1 MSGPTECIM
10 GVIPTGYQEVSCSN
24 KVENDGIKSFTCAP
38 GYKMSPP
45 TDILQILN
53 NGASPSCDFA
63 KISPR
68 CINTTFNSNK
78 INQDT
83 MNCNECALYDKKDTC
98 PTDNCYWNQNKGIG
112 ETSNEGCKNKCSARK
127 TMGECEQF
135 YDHNETKM
143 SDTIYNYD
151 GTDHKCKWYPSY
163 LNVDITDSSTDGTCR
178 PTSAPCLSDENKDA
192 YCKYNYISRYEET
205 CIKNIDQNSCNN
217 NTSKCVWSGK
227 EENPF
232 KCVSDG
238 KIFTNSK
245 YKGDE
250 YCNKLEYEPCV
261 KQKGCIAV
269 PERAYCKSKDINDL
283 INLSSIDEPLCIPLK
298 AQIPQN
304 YDINLLENENISIDA
319 FTQEYNREQPY
330 YTSRYLCDICH
341 IRNEDIKKMDEGDD
355 PLYNLNNPGGN
366 ELNKKSYCLKSIDS
380 DKVNGRRPCEWSDD
394 GQCVSRCKNIIKK
407 AEPPPPTCNGPD
419 PCPTLYHN
427 IEYLKNVC
435 LNQTQYSSEST
446 NEIEFPNLVNGEEND
461 TDYYKELYC
470 AWDGFECNNSIPC
483 KDTQRIRCEDLGYEW
498 YEGTNDDVVRQ
509 KQDNRRQLNTDDA
522 DDDDNFD
529 EGRLGIYPQK
539 RKGDGKPIKG
549 DSAGI
554 CIFPNDIA
562 KYKGD
567 PSKYE
572 ISIEYLGDHSIIVK
586 WYEYGSGWWND
597 VSLYKREM
605 SNREPNDSTTTTKKA
620 SVKSII
626 DNTSNDKFFLGE
638 NIALIPYKLVSVEHG
653 KPSDIMQLIN
663 DHIASYR
670 YYVLNGKQLI
680 WAEEIYKWVLEKG
693 EQFLKYNYDYVADSG
708 NINIGWNYY
717 KGKTTYDDLRK
728 KPENDN
734 NKERDMCHVIHDLRG
749 IINLIPVVD
758 GIAKIRIQ
766 DFRIDG
772 DTGKVFFE
780 MEPDKLGHFVF
791 NGFVGLD
798 DIDGT
803 DPMEITILNKYNWEK
818 SISTNEQDEQNENN
832 HWGLPGSIGEGYGF
846 LYDYIRKGLDIE
858 VIKGDTGSSLYDEL
872 IKISKSNKDDYY
884 GKLLQTMKSYLKGE
898 DNDNDNDNDNDTE
911 STSRNTY
918 ALYKELEDHK
928 NFEPDGIHPDSKI
941 QRLKE
946 RLEILRKPMINDNG
960 ERYPTTGSLESHKI
974 YNINKPTNN
983 VPVPKYQ
990 TISIDETP
998 FLQLMQS
1005 QFPQY
1010 KQDKTDEYSLQRRVD
1025 KQIFDNLIT
1034 QLLTGGLKFSDIFS
1048 ANIQRISHSNVPWS
1062 NEYTWDNAT
1071 LTSKGDSLFL
1081 RDNDST
1087 SYAIKIK
1094 GKWTVSKAVNEGG
1107 ITWTLT
1113 TLPDTDGNYGDILQS
1128 ADLKETATGYA
1139 NQDTDKTN
1147 RADTIILTQSND
1159 SVKTYNKK
1167 DEITKDLDTNNRDI
1181 RHAAL
1186 WGMTRPYKDAYYG
1199 DLLYKDKDKIKADGG
1214 DENINK
1220 HMLDPYKSENSDS
1233 TRIIKNQLYIDLKNL
1248 LLYSGGN
1255 YNRIIRHK
1263 DYKNPIPSWFET
1275 EQKWLTKDVLKNNND
1290 KSNTYFKYTY
1300 IDYLNLTPNNG
1311 LYESEKKWN
1320 SVFLNVPPGE
1330 DIPEDVTDYYSPG
1343 KWLDPLVIDDKY
1355 AWPTLSR
1362 LTQPFAVTNET
1373 FVSETHTELKKLNRL
1388 CYNWPT
1394 PPSPTQP
1401 WPQTPKEIDTL
1412 TETWLTYLE
1421 NQGSSAGCRRVNQNW
1436 DLADIYFADQRPDDQ
1451 WRCSKWGGTFMEGGR
1466 VCTGACPNSVT
1477 DMAYH
1482 YPIPGSNPPQ
1492 YQWRRYYGAGG
1503 NSAVRNQVMETG
1515 PAVSALSE
1523 DVSVWVKNNQPK
1535 INTWKT
1541 LLEPDITTK
1550 EMTEFASNRLYPFL
1564 NEAYKYTEED
1574 LNKLTTWITTGNYGS
1589 RGKSQHGRK
1598 KPLTMPIGFGLDSW
1612 RKNAMPSGL
1621 ALPAD
1626 FTNRPT
1632 VSGDKWSQF
1641 IENPYVD
1648 TPKDLINGKISINPH
1663 TIKNI
1668 SGKAQI
1674 NTLASPS
1681 YIYPNWI
1688 NYGVNGNMDLY
1699 CRNLLAYVPNKG
1711 GDNTIKSISLDNCSL
1726 PILTNPLKDT
1736 DNEFNHLTNNLKLF
1750 TEKNSDPTPL
1760 TIRDVC
1766 PKLCQSYACSNI
1778 PTISD
1783 TFLNVENKLFIIM
1796 TKEANRST
1804 KNILNEYY
1812 TNFVKK
1818 NYNGIPIKNLFTIAQ
1833 FIPIDNT
1840 LHTLNNISADTS
1852 LHDPKKPSPQNLL
1865 NTRTIVDTNIP
1876 NVECKNHILARL
1888 DSTHCKGQLGA
1899 TPSCRNCLTDDMKDC
1914 DQYYD
1919 TVCVE
1924 AVNASN
1930 RSKKNDDNSVW
1941 KLHNKH
1947 FMRNKKG
1954 KYTDTPYLDPGNDCN
1969 IPTYNGNVK
1978 FTRIDKVENI
1988 EFFKPTKI
1996 GGNHLFK
2003 SSKSNEQVNLEKE
2016 YGCIRDDIMTVDK
2029 NYYKLNCNTN
2039 TSYPIER
2046 SKYVMIN
2053 YIIEHSDN
2061 TLNIS
2066 DRTKLVLM
2074 NEEELINKAG
2084 QLNIDIDKLNEYTR
2098 PKLISNVNDIY
2109 NDTSNEFEYWNDLE
2123 QTYLNISQNNN
2134 ESKNYPKLGV
2144 NKWDYIGCSLD
2155 FNNSD
2160 NSKIFESCL
2169 DKYPGL
2175 CNKYSKK
2182 CDDRNIDIR
2191 NAFRN
2196 DCPETCRV
2204 QLDDMK
2210 QVGNLS
2216 ICTGS
2221 GRCRWERDLD
2231 KSNLLPVCKEIAS
2244 RDYGDSD
2251 TCNNY
2256 LNIYL
2261 EECEGDMKD
2270 SKLCKQKKCE
2280 SLIGCEFTP
2289 GSSGV
2294 CIQTNAYHPEMSQD
2308 KCDRNKGTWNQNT
2321 KSCLIA
2327 EFANPDITET
2337 NCRNN
2342 NNYRWESTIEDRC
2355 IFNSNSWTP
2364 LEDPCGFPMID
2375 IGSCSTMD
2383 KDACDKSR
2391 SCDYI
2396 NGICVSKDITQL
2408 DEEDLKSVENKNWT
2422 LLHDSD
2428 KTIKS
2433 IKPACKSNNEQCKKH
2448 LEIPDSLEL
2457 TIDSD
2462 DNIVEV
2468 DDWLKI
2474 GKSDL
2479 NDQCIELLNGY
2490 SKVISKVGNKIYI
2503 TGPKEAYTLNYKT
2516 GKGEEN
2522 DYSIGSCKIEK
2533 VYRFDAND
2541 KDKEQCQANDKASC
2555 TYVQPRDDSESGYC
2569 KSCSL
2574 IKNRGECIDNNKTS
2588 TCGWGE
2594 VEDVCNT
2601 IGDIRECNDMYIE
2614 GCEWDMD
2621 KEMCILNSMTDRDG
2635 NTLKKSEGCMKCA
2648 NLKHKNT
2655 CTSLSNCYWDSQ
2667 YNETHKGSC
2676 HACSEQT
2683 DKGNCESTT
2692 ITGKS
2697 CEWSKDLDICV
2708 SANLYPLIYEWIWY
2722 NKLYLL
2728 SLIGCLILIWFIPS
2742 SFAFPMNIGVWIIKI
2757 ILIFVVI
2764 PGLMVYP
2771 GIQRADGEDGRKYYK
2786 DPHMDPSK
2794 PGWTDFL
2801 HDSNEKGAIWPAR
2814 IYDGKWDDIIMGDDT
2829 LRSMIDLKIGPGIL
2843 DWTSLFWGLLRDWN
2857 KLVNSL
2863 GENDIYLILII
2874 LILIIIIILGISSYI
2889 KSPHPIIT
2897 CGLVFTVIIGIF
2909 IIRDTDTQY
2918 ETRELVNP
2926 YPTSHM
2932 FHDLYNLP
2940 TVQVCPYGCIDN
2952 NTQEPCKDTRSNFA
2966 FGGNILSILDPDPYL
2981 DENPSITYT
2990 DGNYTCP
2997 KHKEHTRWPYS
3008 RFCKDR
3014 NNPNTCV
3021 AKNKEFNTVSEN
3033 TKKLADEK
3041 CQEYFNTHNQCNA
3054 YNMKPTPPPFQ
3065 SELVLEIDDPNH
3077 TKYKLHCDYEAIT
3090 DDDCPFEE
3098 NVELLSY
3105 KDEFKQR
3112 HPINIWENIYN
3123 TIAGPSK
3130 ERVPHGKTMEWQNQ
3144 LRYEII
3150 GQNYAQGAY
3159 KDKYTL

>member
-1 MSGPTECIM
+1 M
-10 GVIPTGYQEVSCSN
+10 
-24 KVENDGIKSFTCAP
+24 
-38 GYKMSPP
+38 
-45 TDILQILN
+45 
-53 NGASPSCDFA
+53 
-63 KISPR
+63 
-68 CINTTFNSNK
+68 
-78 INQDT
+78 
-83 MNCNECALYDKKDTC
+83 
-98 PTDNCYWNQNKGIG
+98 
-112 ETSNEGCKNKCSARK
+112 
-127 TMGECEQF
+127 
-135 YDHNETKM
+135 
-143 SDTIYNYD
+143 
-151 GTDHKCKWYPSY
+151 
-163 LNVDITDSSTDGTCR
+163 ITD
-178 PTSAPCLSDENKDA
+178 
-192 YCKYNYISRYEET
+192 
-205 CIKNIDQNSCNN
+205 
-217 NTSKCVWSGK
+217 
-227 EENPF
+227 
-232 KCVSDG
+232 
-238 KIFTNSK
+238 
-245 YKGDE
+245 
-250 YCNKLEYEPCV
+250 
-261 KQKGCIAV
+261 
-269 PERAYCKSKDINDL
+269 
-283 INLSSIDEPLCIPLK
+283 
-298 AQIPQN
+298 
-304 YDINLLENENISIDA
+304 
-319 FTQEYNREQPY
+319 
-330 YTSRYLCDICH
+330 
-341 IRNEDIKKMDEGDD
+341 
-355 PLYNLNNPGGN
+355 
-366 ELNKKSYCLKSIDS
+366 
-380 DKVNGRRPCEWSDD
+380 
-394 GQCVSRCKNIIKK
+394 
-407 AEPPPPTCNGPD
+407 
-419 PCPTLYHN
+419 
-427 IEYLKNVC
+427 
-435 LNQTQYSSEST
+435 
-446 NEIEFPNLVNGEEND
+446 GE
-461 TDYYKELYC
+461 K
-470 AWDGFECNNSIPC
+470 
-483 KDTQRIRCEDLGYEW
+483 
-498 YEGTNDDVVRQ
+498 
-509 KQDNRRQLNTDDA
+509 
-522 DDDDNFD
+522 
-529 EGRLGIYPQK
+529 
-539 RKGDGKPIKG
+539 
-549 DSAGI
+549 
-554 CIFPNDIA
+554 
-562 KYKGD
+562 
-567 PSKYE
+567 
-572 ISIEYLGDHSIIVK
+572 H
-586 WYEYGSGWWND
+586 
-597 VSLYKREM
+597 
-605 SNREPNDSTTTTKKA
+605 
-620 SVKSII
+620 
-626 DNTSNDKFFLGE
+626 
-638 NIALIPYKLVSVEHG
+638 
-653 KPSDIMQLIN
+653 
-663 DHIASYR
+663 
-670 YYVLNGKQLI
+670 
-680 WAEEIYKWVLEKG
+680 
-693 EQFLKYNYDYVADSG
+693 
-708 NINIGWNYY
+708 
-717 KGKTTYDDLRK
+717 
-728 KPENDN
+728 
-734 NKERDMCHVIHDLRG
+734 
-749 IINLIPVVD
+749 
-758 GIAKIRIQ
+758 
-766 DFRIDG
+766 
-772 DTGKVFFE
+772 
-780 MEPDKLGHFVF
+780 
-791 NGFVGLD
+791 
-798 DIDGT
+798 
-803 DPMEITILNKYNWEK
+803 
-818 SISTNEQDEQNENN
+818 
-832 HWGLPGSIGEGYGF
+832 
-846 LYDYIRKGLDIE
+846 
-858 VIKGDTGSSLYDEL
+858 
-872 IKISKSNKDDYY
+872 
-884 GKLLQTMKSYLKGE
+884 
-898 DNDNDNDNDNDTE
+898 
-911 STSRNTY
+911 
-918 ALYKELEDHK
+918 
-928 NFEPDGIHPDSKI
+928 
-941 QRLKE
+941 
-946 RLEILRKPMINDNG
+946 
-960 ERYPTTGSLESHKI
+960 YPTTGSLESHKI
-974 YNINKPTNN
+974 YNINN
-983 VPVPKYQ
+983 VSVPKYQ

-1005 QFPQY
+1005 QFPKKYPESNVGSDQSNSI
-1010 KQDKTDEYSLQRRVD
+1010 KNEFVRLMVELQSGSFTD
-1025 KQIFDNLIT
+1025 IFDSNIT
-1034 QLLTGGLKFSDIFS
+1034 DNNREPIHWENTSNEGT
-1048 ANIQRISHSNVPWS
+1048 NIQVSWNNNYLIIRDEHNKQEIKIPDKYIVTNEKNNNNNIEWTIYSNKGIIIRG
-1062 NEYTWDNAT
+1062 
-1071 LTSKGDSLFL
+1071 SKGDNQFNSIILIQT
-1081 RDNDST
+1081 ST
-1087 SYAIKIK
+1087 SEFNIDKNLLLSTHLNMLINDGDKVNKNFSKMEWVLSEQIIDLKNISEGWPNQITLPTNTLDNMEFIQSDRGYGCYDIMYTDTPSPQKYKIFEIKNLQATPAPTREGGVWTIYVVPVRSPGNTGVVRSRAGQLFDGEGIDPQFCNSDQTGNRWCTGTKYLDQGGHIKLTINLDKGDVKNANEFVEKIK
-1094 GKWTVSKAVNEGG
+1094 NTS
-1107 ITWTLT
+1107 
-1113 TLPDTDGNYGDILQS
+1113 
-1128 ADLKETATGYA
+1128 
-1139 NQDTDKTN
+1139 
-1147 RADTIILTQSND
+1147 
-1159 SVKTYNKK
+1159 YN
-1167 DEITKDLDTNNRDI
+1167 INNNPDI

-1199 DLLYKDKDKIKADGG
+1199 DLLYKDKDKIKPDGV

-1263 DYKNPIPSWFET
+1263 DYKNPIPAWSKT
-1275 EQKWLTKDVLKNNND
+1275 EKDWLNTDVLQNNND

-1311 LYESEKKWN
+1311 LYESEKKSN
-1320 SVFLNVPPGE
+1320 DRFLKEKGI
-1330 DIPEDVTDYYSPG
+1330 DGIPDDVTDYYTAG
-1343 KWLDPLVIDDKY
+1343 KWLDPLEIDGTY

-1362 LTQPFAVTNET
+1362 LTQQFAVTDET

-1394 PPSPTQP
+1394 PPNNDKP
-1401 WPQTPKEIDTL
+1401 WPQTPTNIDTL
-1412 TETWLTYLE
+1412 TDIWLSYLD
-1421 NQGSSAGCRRVNQNW
+1421 NQGTSRTCTYASGGAAGARGYPAKNN
-1436 DLADIYFADQRPDDQ
+1436 
-1451 WRCSKWGGTFMEGGR
+1451 E
-1466 VCTGACPNSVT
+1466 NSV
-1477 DMAYH
+1477 
-1482 YPIPGSNPPQ
+1482 
-1492 YQWRRYYGAGG
+1492 
-1503 NSAVRNQVMETG
+1503 
-1515 PAVSALSE
+1515 L
-1523 DVSVWVKNNQPK
+1523 
-1535 INTWKT
+1535 NTAFVPT
-1541 LLEPDITTK
+1541 HLGEAN
-1550 EMTEFASNRLYPFL
+1550 TESNRICD
-1564 NEAYKYTEED
+1564 AWHGD
-1574 LNKLTTWITTGNYGS
+1574 LNKVEWWDGQDWSVCENACVTKNVAGDAKPWEKWDQLEKQGFGWGPDNKPRKDWYTLNDGKPNIVKGVNHPDKGILDWTGILGEGNTYMYNKVELPSLPPHTKSDMNSWRDSWTDYAPTPPLTT
-1589 RGKSQHGRK
+1589 
-1598 KPLTMPIGFGLDSW
+1598 PIGFGFESW
-1612 RKNAMPSGL
+1612 RNQFIDPS
-1621 ALPAD
+1621 
-1626 FTNRPT
+1626 
-1632 VSGDKWSQF
+1632 KWSSDSSDSLESIPTNKDDF
-1641 IENPYVD
+1641 GDYVR
-1648 TPKDLINGKISINPH
+1648 KDPATFTIDGDYTKID
-1663 TIKNI
+1663 
-1668 SGKAQI
+1668 
-1674 NTLASPS
+1674 ASPQPS
-1681 YIYPNWI
+1681 YIYPPWI
-1688 NYGVNGNMDLY
+1688 KGPDADTDKTCL
-1699 CRNLLAYVPNKG
+1699 NLLAYVPNN
-1711 GDNTIKSISLDNCSL
+1711 GDKTLNSISLDNCSL
-1726 PILTNPLKDT
+1726 PILTTALP
-1736 DNEFNHLTNNLKLF
+1736 DNYEANGFNHLTNNLEIFKQN
-1750 TEKNSDPTPL
+1750 KSDPTPL

-1783 TFLNVENKLFIIM
+1783 TFLNGENKLFIIM
-1796 TKEANRST
+1796 PKEANRST

-1840 LHTLNNISADTS
+1840 LHTLNNISAGRS
-1852 LHDPKKPSPQNLL
+1852 LHDPNKPSPQNLL
-1865 NTRTIVDTNIP
+1865 NTRNIVDTNVP

-1888 DSTHCKGQLGA
+1888 DSTHCKGQLA
-1899 TPSCRNCLTDDMKDC
+1899 TTDSCRNCLTDDMKDC

-1930 RSKKNDDNSVW
+1930 RSTGNDDNSVW

-2053 YIIEHSDN
+2053 YIIEHSGN

-2084 QLNIDIDKLNEYTR
+2084 ELNIDIDKLNEYTR

-2123 QTYLNISQNNN
+2123 QTYLNIPQNNN
-2134 ESKNYPKLGV
+2134 ESKNNPKLGV
-2144 NKWDYIGCSLD
+2144 KKWDYIGCSLD

-2160 NSKIFESCL
+2160 DSKIFESCM
-2169 DKYPGL
+2169 DRYPGL
-2175 CNKYSKK
+2175 CNRYSKK

-2786 DPHMDPSK
+2786 DPPMDPSK

-2952 NTQEPCKDTRSNFA
+2952 LTKEPCKDTRSNFA

-2981 DENPSITYT
+2981 EEHPSIKSI
-2990 DGNYTCP
+2990 DGSYTCP

-3065 SELVLEIDDPNH
+3065 SELVLEIDDPNP

-3130 ERVPHGKTMEWQNQ
+3130 ERVPHGKTMEWQNE